1 MSEEDA
7 LLDCAKNK
15 ENKRMFNKELTESFN
30 KIADTMVAVS
40 NTMTVINESLRQTQI
55 VQQKLIEQVDELN
68 DRVSILEKKVG

>member
-1 MSEEDA
+1 MT
-7 LLDCAKNK
+7 L
-15 ENKRMFNKELTESFN
+15 
-30 KIADTMVAVS
+30 MVAVS

>member
-1 MSEEDA
+1 
-7 LLDCAKNK
+7 
-15 ENKRMFNKELTESFN
+15 MFNKELTESFN

>member
-1 MSEEDA
+1 
-7 LLDCAKNK
+7 
-15 ENKRMFNKELTESFN
+15 MFNKELTESFN
-30 KIADTMVAVS
+30 KIADTMLAVS

>member
-1 MSEEDA
+1 
-7 LLDCAKNK
+7 
-15 ENKRMFNKELTESFN
+15 MFNKELTESFN

-55 VQQKLIEQVDELN
+55 VQQKLIEQVNELN

>member
-1 MSEEDA
+1 
-7 LLDCAKNK
+7 
-15 ENKRMFNKELTESFN
+15 MFNKEITESFN